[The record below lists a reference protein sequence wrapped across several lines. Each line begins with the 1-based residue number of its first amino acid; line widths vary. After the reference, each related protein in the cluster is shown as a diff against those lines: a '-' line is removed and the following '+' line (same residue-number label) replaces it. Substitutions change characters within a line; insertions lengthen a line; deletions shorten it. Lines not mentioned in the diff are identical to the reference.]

1 MTKNNISFYVVD
13 ASEELTMNIKEAS
26 EKVAFLPIQ
35 FATMNELV

>member
-26 EKVAFLPIQ
+26 EKKWRFCRYNSL
-35 FATMNELV
+35 L